1 MQFYY
6 DLHLHS
12 CLSPCGSDEM
22 TPANLAAMCAL
33 AGLQIVALTDHNTCG
48 NCAAF
53 CRAAQANG
61 LTALSGMELCTQEEI
76 HVVCLFAEPERAE
89 DFSREIA
96 RHLPP
101 LPNVPE
107 RFGRQLKMDDGDE
120 ILGEETAFLVGS
132 TDIPLAQVPQLVTQ
146 WGGAAFPAHIDRPS
160 FSLLGVLG
168 LWDPDLGF
176 TAAELSHR
184 CPPELAKRPD
194 LAGLQL
200 LTCSDA
206 HYLDQVWGAEHTL
219 DLPECTPQEV
229 IKRLACRPAGFR

>member
-1 MQFYY
+1 MQLYY

-53 CRAAQANG
+53 CRAAQSHG
-61 LTALSGMELCTQEEI
+61 LIALSGMELCTREEI
-76 HVVCLFAEPERAE
+76 HVVCLFPEPDQAEA
-89 DFSREIA
+89 FSREIA
-96 RHLPP
+96 GHLPP
-101 LPNVPE
+101 IPNDPA
-107 RFGRQLKMDDGDE
+107 RFGRQLRMDDGDG
-120 ILGEETAFLVGS
+120 ILGEETAFLSGS
-132 TDIPLAQVPQLVTQ
+132 TDIPLSQVPRLVTA
-146 WGGAAFPAHIDRPS
+146 WGGAAFPSHIDRPS

-176 TAAELSHR
+176 TAAELSHG
-184 CPPELAKRPD
+184 CPPELARRPD
-194 LAGLQL
+194 LAGLKL
-200 LTCSDA
+200 LTNSDA

-219 DLPECTPQEV
+219 DLPEDTPQAV
-229 IKRLACRPAGFR
+229 IQYLACQI